1 MPPLQN
7 PYKTALSVDPAK
19 EQAVL
24 AKLKT
29 DPQKLAEL
37 GLAAD
42 EDFSVL
48 KNDPVKY
55 NRVLSYVKGAAYQGP
70 AYSALA
76 EGKTSPEFVQSETQ
90 SAYGQTPTEYRSS
103 IRPGLKTQYGADEV
117 KNEQV
122 LNKVGAE
129 NDQAINK
136 YIDDMNKYVRGEV
149 GRDVYINALNNL
161 SSAAGTL
168 SQTKTGFDNA
178 YKRYQDAENQAVQG
192 YGEARVEKRKAAEDM
207 FTAAK
212 DLLDS
217 SIADEKKYQEAK
229 GKILNPGTGKYETK
243 PGSGKDDSAEIK
255 AFQKDASEWIEKLD
269 NPDAT
274 KRVGWGTA
282 FDSLKAKYP
291 QASDEK
297 INEILG
303 GGIKYTPEKGF
314 DATTAYGRA
323 KK

>member
-1 MPPLQN
+1 MTFQN
-7 PYKTALSVDPAK
+7 PYQTALQVDPAK

-29 DPQKLAEL
+29 DPQRLAEL
-37 GLAAD
+37 GLAPN
-42 EDFSVL
+42 EDFSAL

-55 NRVLSYVKGAAYQGP
+55 NKVLSYVKGETYKSP
-70 AYSALA
+70 AYAALG
-76 EGKTSPEFVQSETQ
+76 EGRTSPEFVQSQTQ
-90 SAYGQTPTEYRSS
+90 NEYGQTPTEYRSS

-136 YIDDMNKYVRGEV
+136 YVDDMNKYIRGEV

-178 YKRYQDAENQAVQG
+178 YKRYQEAENAAVSG
-192 YGEARVEKRKAAEDM
+192 YSENRTEKRAAAEDM
-207 FTAAK
+207 YKASK
-212 DLLDS
+212 DLLDQ
-217 SIADEKKYQEAK
+217 SIADER
-229 GKILNPGTGKYETK
+229 KYEEARGNIYNPRSGKFERK
-243 PGSGKDDSAEIK
+243 PGGKDDSAEIK
-255 AFQKDASEWIEKLD
+255 AFQGDAANWIEKLD

-274 KRVGWGTA
+274 KRVSWGTA

-303 GGIKYTPEKGF
+303 GGVKYTPEKGF
-314 DATTAYGRA
+314 DPTTAYGRA
-323 KK
+323 KR